1 MGDDSYRK
9 IKMLLASPDPEKLL
23 EGLKLAGIE
32 IAKVGSRE
40 ARPLFEMVSA
50 LFYIDPLD
58 RPELVPVLDEAVN
71 LAARLGRHWII
82 PVLLEGLNAGDLKA
96 QWAIA
101 HVLGRIGS
109 DAIAPMMRTYA
120 STKDRMLRIFILYA
134 MGKIKS
140 AEVVMAAP
148 MVLEAARS
156 PDLEERDT
164 ATRTLGKLMESIP
177 SGRLSEELNR
187 QFLERLRANLA
198 DANASVRA
206 KAVRSLGKMARY
218 KHLAASDCEQLEAA
232 CRRIL
237 GTDERNDWDR
247 AFVVRKEAEEA
258 LKYFCR
264 TEPRP

>member
-1 MGDDSYRK
+1 MGDDSYRE
-9 IKMLLASPDPEKLL
+9 IRMLLASPDPRELQKALQ
-23 EGLKLAGIE
+23 LAEIE
-32 IAKVGSRE
+32 IVKVGSRE

-71 LAARLGRHWII
+71 LAASLGRHWII

-109 DAIAPMMRTYA
+109 DAIAPMMDTYG
-120 STKDRMLRIFILYA
+120 STRDQMLRIFILYA

-140 AEVVMAAP
+140 AEIIAA
-148 MVLEAARS
+148 VSLALEAAGS

-177 SGRLSEELNR
+177 SGSLSEELK
-187 QFLERLRANLA
+187 QQLLVRLKANLA
-198 DANASVRA
+198 DTNASVRS
-206 KAVRSLGKMARY
+206 KAIRSLGKMARY
-218 KHLAASDCEQLEAA
+218 GHLSDSDRRQLKTV

-237 GTDERNDWDR
+237 GTDDENDWDR
-247 AFVVRKEAEEA
+247 AFIVRKEAEEA
-258 LKYFCR
+258 LAYM
-264 TEPRP
+264 